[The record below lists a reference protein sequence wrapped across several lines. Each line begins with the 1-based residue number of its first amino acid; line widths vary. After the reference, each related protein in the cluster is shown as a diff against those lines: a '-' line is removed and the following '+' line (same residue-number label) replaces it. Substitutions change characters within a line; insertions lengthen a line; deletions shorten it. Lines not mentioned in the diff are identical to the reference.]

1 MLGRSF
7 AVYNVNVRLILA
19 SQSPRR
25 RQLVAALGYPYTSI
39 VSGVDETERPGE
51 DPAVYVLRLA
61 RDKATAVAAA
71 LQPAGAERVL
81 VLAADTTVALDGRIL
96 GKPGDAAEAGTM
108 LRVLRGRTHQ
118 VHTAQCLLEVGGL
131 RNDAIHT
138 AHVTMRDYSD
148 TDIDAYI
155 ATGDPFDKAGA
166 YAIQDEVF
174 RPVSGLDGCY
184 LAVMGL
190 SLCEAVGQLV
200 GLNVPIPASA
210 VEIAAMHQGYDCPV
224 LNSITRTFEL
234 PESRAGQ

>member
-7 AVYNVNVRLILA
+7 AVYTVNVRLILA

-61 RDKATAVAAA
+61 RDKATAVAATV
-71 LQPAGAERVL
+71 QPAGTERVL

-108 LRVLRGRTHQ
+108 LRALRGRTHQ

-131 RNDAIHT
+131 RNNAVHT
-138 AHVTMRDYSD
+138 AHVTMRAYSD

-190 SLCEAVGQLV
+190 SLCETVA
-200 GLNVPIPASA
+200 GLAALGIP
-210 VEIAAMHQGYDCPV
+210 VHAAAAELQSLHNGFPCPV
-224 LNSITRTFEL
+224 LARV
-234 PESRAGQ
+234 RAHCRS